1 MRLQKKVNTNSK
13 FAPSLDKDKDV
24 QNGDIIQIVGEVREV
39 ETKQYGMKKVVD
51 IKLPNEEVRSLWL
64 NNTSI
69 NNLIDKYGAE
79 TGDWMN
85 KPMKIMVGIT
95 GTGKS
100 MVILKG

>member
-1 MRLQKKVNTNSK
+1 
-13 FAPSLDKDKDV
+13 
-24 QNGDIIQIVGEVREV
+24 
-39 ETKQYGMKKVVD
+39 VD

-69 NNLIDKYGAE
+69 NNLIDQYGAE